1 MKVLA
6 KLQTKEESEVR
17 VMCALKIVGTPVFR
31 ETFVCKL
38 SVERALKAPCECGC
52 ACWLPDSEDR

>member
-1 MKVLA
+1 MQNEWGL

-31 ETFVCKL
+31 ETAL
-38 SVERALKAPCECGC
+38 SCVNCQSNEH
-52 ACWLPDSEDR
+52 